1 MVSNNGNST
10 SLKRTIG
17 LNVKYSIFRN
27 LIFMKFANNK
37 LWYTGYNSFKTHM
50 KTSKTGRNTAYV
62 SVIPRYVKYQ

>member
-1 MVSNNGNST
+1 
-10 SLKRTIG
+10 
-17 LNVKYSIFRN
+17 
-27 LIFMKFANNK
+27 MKFANNK